1 MDSKPF
7 GVEEVSHLALHVG
20 RLLFQNNADTAHV
33 EDSVVRFAAIFGYE
47 AHLVVTYETLLVSLV
62 SGEQFRTKVGHR
74 IPSMN
79 VNMAAVTAVDRLID
93 DVESGGLDL
102 PRVRA
107 ELETIERH
115 EPVYGRW
122 ATVAALGLT
131 AASLSRLFGGD
142 WRTFAITLLAGA
154 AGTCLRQELGRRK
167 FNLFFVAFATA
178 LASGTIGGAAVR
190 LGMSGTPALCL
201 VVPGMILV
209 PGVPLIN
216 GIQDLIKNH
225 MTMGLARLAM
235 GALIT
240 LSIAV
245 GLFVATVVTR
255 ANIPVNESSLLIS
268 LPEDALFSA
277 LAVFGYLFLFNVP
290 PQIAWACVVCGVA
303 SHTGRTLCL
312 HLGIDIVS
320 GTLIGAVIV
329 GFLAQWFAHSF
340 RAPAVAFS
348 FPGVVAMVPGAYAFR
363 AVIGCF
369 QIVAAGPGAAPT
381 LVTGTLALGFSCLLL
396 VAVIAIGI
404 AAPLILTNKGT
415 TRSSQK
421 ETGAGK

>member
-7 GVEEVSHLALHVG
+7 RVEEVSHLALHVG

-33 EDSVVRFAAIFGYE
+33 EDSVVRFAAIFGYD
-47 AHLVVTYETLLVSLV
+47 ANLVVTYESLLISVV

-79 VNMAAVTAVDRLID
+79 INMAAVTAVDRLID
-93 DVESGGLDL
+93 EVENSGPDL
-102 PRVRA
+102 ERIRT
-107 ELETIERH
+107 ELESIEDR
-115 EPVYGRW
+115 EAIYRRW
-122 ATVAALGLT
+122 GVVAALGLT
-131 AASLSRLFGGD
+131 AASLGRLFGGD
-142 WRTFAITLLAGA
+142 WPTFAITLLAGA
-154 AGTCLRQELGRRK
+154 AGTWLRQNLGRRK

-216 GIQDLIKNH
+216 GIQDMIKNH
-225 MTMGLARLAM
+225 MTVGLARLAM

-245 GLFVATVVTR
+245 GLFVATVVTG
-255 ANIPVNESSLLIS
+255 AKIPVNESSLLIS
-268 LPEDALFSA
+268 LPEDALYSG
-277 LAVFGYLFLFNVP
+277 LAAFGYLFLFNVP
-290 PQIAWACVVCGVA
+290 PQIAWACVVCGVV

-320 GTLIGAVIV
+320 GTLVGAVAV
-329 GFLAQWFAHSF
+329 GFLAQWFAHYF

-363 AVIGCF
+363 AVIGWF
-369 QIVAAGPGAAPT
+369 QIVAAGAIAAPA
-381 LVTGTLALGFSCLLL
+381 LVTETLALTFSCLLM
-396 VAVIAIGI
+396 VAVIAIGM
-404 AAPLILTNKGT
+404 AAPLILTNKAT
-415 TRSSQK
+415 APVPSPK
-421 ETGAGK
+421 